1 VLRHPASVPWSGV
14 CQLGRGSR
22 VLKEIGPAGGIIQ
35 LRRPGVQIRFPAGAV
50 SENVLIEVRALPGS
64 AVAFEFGAHGLTFG
78 APVEIRIARKGLAG
92 SWLEWGEEDIFD
104 GTEIGRYWV
113 GLLGVYFVGDS
124 ESEVTPLETL
134 PIYLDDGDIV
144 LEITHFSG
152 YAVASA

>member
-1 VLRHPASVPWSGV
+1 VPIGPGV
-14 CQLGRGSR
+14 R

-104 GTEIGRYWV
+104 GTEIRRYLV

-144 LEITHFSG
+144 FKITHFSG

>member
-1 VLRHPASVPWSGV
+1 
-14 CQLGRGSR
+14 
-22 VLKEIGPAGGIIQ
+22 
-35 LRRPGVQIRFPAGAV
+35 
-50 SENVLIEVRALPGS
+50 
-64 AVAFEFGAHGLTFG
+64 VAFEFGAHGLTFG